1 MRTFILK
8 TTAIILA
15 LAGLF
20 SCSKDDSTNDEFN
33 SVPEE
38 VRIDFQKRFPS
49 AKNIE
54 WEIKAN
60 TIKAD
65 FYVENTEYE
74 AYWTKDASW
83 QWSRTEKDVDFVKN
97 PLPAAIQNYLNTEY
111 AGWKV
116 DDVDLVHTS
125 SDEFYEISLEMSGK
139 PDTVIFIHSDGTL
152 V

>member
-1 MRTFILK
+1 M
-8 TTAIILA
+8 
-15 LAGLF
+15 
-20 SCSKDDSTNDEFN
+20 
-33 SVPEE
+33 
-38 VRIDFQKRFPS
+38 
-49 AKNIE
+49 
-54 WEIKAN
+54 
-60 TIKAD
+60 
-65 FYVENTEYE
+65 ENTEYE

-97 PLPAAIQNYLNTEY
+97 PLPAAIQTYLNTEY

-116 DDVDLVHTS
+116 DDVDLVQTS